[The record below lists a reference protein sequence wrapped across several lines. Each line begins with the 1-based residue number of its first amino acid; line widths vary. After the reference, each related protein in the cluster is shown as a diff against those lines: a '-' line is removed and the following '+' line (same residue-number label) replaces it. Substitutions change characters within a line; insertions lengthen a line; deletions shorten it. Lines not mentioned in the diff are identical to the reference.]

1 MMRLSHIYGRGA
13 NAVAAAMLAAIF
25 ITFLIQIAA
34 RYVLTQFGWK
44 LELGWTIELNLT
56 LWLWLVLFT
65 CAFVL
70 KERDHVKFDL
80 IYSHVSPAK
89 KRVFAV
95 LAAASIVAAM
105 VAAMPDTWD
114 YVSFYKIK
122 KSPTLRIRLNYV
134 FAIYLVFAGVIILRY
149 AWRVIDLLR
158 GRDMA
163 QDDRDIL
170 AD

>member
-1 MMRLSHIYGRGA
+1 M
-13 NAVAAAMLAAIF
+13 VAAGMLAAIF

-34 RYVLTQFGWK
+34 RYVLTHFGWK

-70 KERDHVKFDL
+70 RERDHVKFDL

-95 LAAASIVAAM
+95 LAAGSIVVAL

-134 FAIYLVFAGVIILRY
+134 FVIYLVFAAVLILRY
-149 AWRVIDLLR
+149 GWRIVDVLR
-158 GRDMA
+158 GRDLSR
-163 QDDRDIL
+163 DERDIL